1 MKQRFPV
8 LAGRMRSAGVGA
20 GVGVGKVRVN
30 RFMVAW
36 LLLLVLPVPHLLA
49 QTEGPTALHW
59 AAGRGH
65 AEIVRLLLENGA
77 ELEAQDYLGRT
88 PLHAAHRHPS
98 TVQLL
103 LEAGANVNARD
114 SFGATALHMG
124 IRIPETIELL
134 INSGAEIDS
143 ADALGRSP
151 LDLAVRGGSS
161 RRNIRVVTA
170 LVEAGAR

>member
-1 MKQRFPV
+1 MNQRCPI
-8 LAGRMRSAGVGA
+8 SAGPGTAPGA
-20 GVGVGKVRVN
+20 GAIQPN
-30 RFMVAW
+30 RLTVA
-36 LLLLVLPVPHLLA
+36 LVLLLVLPVPRLLA
-49 QTEGPTALHW
+49 QTGGPTALHW

-65 AEIVRLLLENGA
+65 TEIVRLLIDNGA
-77 ELEAQDYLGRT
+77 ELEAPDYLGRT
-88 PLHAAHRHPS
+88 ALHAAHRHPS
-98 TVQLL
+98 TVQVL

-114 SFGATALHMG
+114 SFGATPLHMG
-124 IRIPETIELL
+124 IRVPETIELL
-134 INSGAEIDS
+134 ITYGAEIDS

>member
-1 MKQRFPV
+1 
-8 LAGRMRSAGVGA
+8 
-20 GVGVGKVRVN
+20 
-30 RFMVAW
+30 MVVAFLF
-36 LLLLVLPVPHLLA
+36 LLLPVPWLHS
-49 QTEGPTALHW
+49 QTGGPTALHW

-65 AEIVRLLLENGA
+65 TEIVRVLIDNGA

-98 TVQLL
+98 TVEVL

-114 SFGATALHMG
+114 SFGATPLHMG

-134 INSGAEIDS
+134 INAGAEIDS
-143 ADALGRSP
+143 TDAIGRSP

-161 RRNIRVVTA
+161 RRNVRVVRA